1 MAIRPVVAVVGGG
14 GTLTEET
21 ESASCTLGRELA
33 RLGAVIV
40 CGGLEGVMEAAS
52 RGAREAGGTVIG
64 VLPGLDHA
72 DGNPHLTVSIATG
85 MGFGR
90 NTIIAVTCVA
100 MVAVDGSYGTLSEV
114 AQALNHGRHVV
125 ALRTWDL
132 PAAGKVDPELFH
144 VVPTAEEAARLAF
157 DLASRRE
164 R

>member
-1 MAIRPVVAVVGGG
+1 VAVVGGG
-14 GTLTEET
+14 GTLSEEVA
-21 ESASCTLGRELA
+21 SAAAALGRELA

-72 DGNPHLTVSIATG
+72 DGNPHLSVAIATG

-90 NTIIAVTCVA
+90 NTIIAVTCDA
-100 MVAVDGSYGTLSEV
+100 MVAVDGSYGTLSEI

-125 ALRTWDL
+125 ALGTWDL
-132 PAAGKVDPELFH
+132 PAAGRVDPALFH
-144 VVPTAEEAARLAF
+144 VAPTPEAAARLAV